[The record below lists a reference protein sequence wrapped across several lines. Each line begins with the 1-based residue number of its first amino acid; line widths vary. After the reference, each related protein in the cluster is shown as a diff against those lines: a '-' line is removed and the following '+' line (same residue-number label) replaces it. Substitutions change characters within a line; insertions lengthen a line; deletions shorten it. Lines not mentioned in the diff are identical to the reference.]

1 MDKIIC
7 QTPFLALMESEAG
20 VGYVRAADG
29 ALIVPVTNTGEVLFI
44 REYSPAYHRP
54 FLTLP
59 GGIIEPGEG
68 EAEAANREMQEEI
81 GLRAD
86 NIHYLGEVYRN
97 FKYIHAKSYAFL
109 ARDLSESKL
118 VGDEEDGNIQVVP
131 LPLTALDR
139 LIQSGELQDAGILMA
154 VYLAKRFLDGDWAID

>member
-20 VGYVRAADG
+20 VGYVKAADG
-29 ALIVPVTNTGEVLFI
+29 ALIVPVTDAGEVLFI
-44 REYSPAYHRP
+44 REYSPAYQRP

-86 NIHYLGEVYRN
+86 TIHYLGEVYRN

-118 VGDEEDGNIQVVP
+118 VGDEDDVIEVVP

-154 VYLAKRFLDGDWAID
+154 VYLAQRFLDGGWATH

>member
-20 VGYVRAADG
+20 VGYVKAADG
-29 ALIVPVTNTGEVLFI
+29 ALIVPMTDAGEVLFI
-44 REYSPAYHRP
+44 REYSPAYKRP

-86 NIHYLGEVYRN
+86 NILYLGEVYRN

-118 VGDEEDGNIQVVP
+118 VGDEEDVIEVVP

-154 VYLAKRFLDGDWAID
+154 VYLAKRFLDADWATH

>member
-20 VGYVRAADG
+20 VGYVKAADG
-29 ALIVPVTNTGEVLFI
+29 ALIVPMTDMGEVLFI
-44 REYSPAYHRP
+44 REYSPAYQRP

-118 VGDEEDGNIQVVP
+118 VGDEEDVIEVVP

-154 VYLAKRFLDGDWAID
+154 VYLAQRFLDGDSATR